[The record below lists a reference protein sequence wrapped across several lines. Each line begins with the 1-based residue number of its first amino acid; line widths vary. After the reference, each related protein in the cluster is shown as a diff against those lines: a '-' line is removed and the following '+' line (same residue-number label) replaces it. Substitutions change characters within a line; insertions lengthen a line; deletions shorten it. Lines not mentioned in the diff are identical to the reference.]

1 MPPPPLL
8 SSLAAFTAS
17 KKPGPE
23 QLSSNGKTTPSSV
36 SLSATLKPIP
46 ARFNNPLPTPS
57 PSHSFPKPRPYKPDL
72 TPTPSP
78 LRPHCLA
85 RQHLLLWTPTQ
96 TSPRSTRTDP
106 IGSFPLSDDALDCI
120 LHVIGASWADSTKE
134 LYGTGLLTFH
144 VYCDI
149 HNIPDHYQVP
159 MSSNLLSAFLSSCTG
174 AHLGSTIANYAAALR
189 AWHILHGLEWNIK
202 ELEYKAI
209 LEGANKLAPSSSK
222 RAKCAPFTVDIL
234 EKFRHAMDLDN
245 PRDAT
250 IFACIAI
257 SFYCVARLGE
267 FTVPAIAKFDR
278 TKHISRADVK
288 FTFNHENLP
297 VITFSLPCTKTSPE
311 GENTHCAPHDPVS
324 LSDPKTALDNHFRV
338 NPAQPTDHLFATLGS
353 RFSRHSLPL
362 RPPS

>member
-1 MPPPPLL
+1 
-8 SSLAAFTAS
+8 
-17 KKPGPE
+17 
-23 QLSSNGKTTPSSV
+23 
-36 SLSATLKPIP
+36 
-46 ARFNNPLPTPS
+46 
-57 PSHSFPKPRPYKPDL
+57 
-72 TPTPSP
+72 
-78 LRPHCLA
+78 
-85 RQHLLLWTPTQ
+85 
-96 TSPRSTRTDP
+96 
-106 IGSFPLSDDALDCI
+106 
-120 LHVIGASWADSTKE
+120 
-134 LYGTGLLTFH
+134 
-144 VYCDI
+144 
-149 HNIPDHYQVP
+149 

-222 RAKCAPFTVDIL
+222 RAKRAPFTVDIL

-297 VITFSLPCTKTSPE
+297 VIMFSLPCTKTSPE

-338 NPAQPTDHLFATLGS
+338 NPAQPTDHLFAWKHPTSGLRPLSKKEVVKQIESIKKTHPEIPDLKG
-353 RFSRHSLPL
+353 HSLRIGGTLHYLLKGVPFDVVKTIGRWSSESFTIYL
-362 RPPS
+362 RHHALILAPFLQQQPCLLDNFRRYLLPPIR